1 MLEESVEDG
10 ARGRDIADEFAP
22 VLNGS
27 VACHDR
33 GAEFIAAHNDL
44 EKIFSGLVWKLFKRK
59 RNCGKKRWQT
69 CRICLIFEPVDL
81 SRLFI
86 KTQIETLMES
96 SFCSNE
102 LWILKIIEKG
112 RKILC

>member
-81 SRLFI
+81 SRLFMSAG
-86 KTQIETLMES
+86 TQ
-96 SFCSNE
+96 NAPV
-102 LWILKIIEKG
+102 KG
-112 RKILC
+112 T